1 MSDKILKDNEKIT
14 DEMFQIFGKAAMIF
28 VDVLKKGY
36 ADINKS
42 NKYEKSIINKH
53 FNDYKRD
60 IELFIDKVKRHHCGE
75 KVEYDLGEIS
85 LLSAIIY
92 IFHKQTDA
100 STQIIGYIFNN
111 DARYSS
117 IFEDTNEDNEKQKIV
132 LHLFEN
138 LVRSMS
144 RRVF

>member
-1 MSDKILKDNEKIT
+1 M
-14 DEMFQIFGKAAMIF
+14 
-28 VDVLKKGY
+28 
-36 ADINKS
+36 
-42 NKYEKSIINKH
+42 INKH

-60 IELFIDKVKRHHCGE
+60 IELFIDKVKRHHGGE
-75 KVEYDLGEIS
+75 RVEYDLSEIS

-100 STQIIGYIFNN
+100 NTQIIGYIFNN

-117 IFEDTNEDNEKQKIV
+117 IFEDTNDDNEKQKIS

-144 RRVF
+144 KRIF

>member
-1 MSDKILKDNEKIT
+1 MSEYELNDNEKIN
-14 DEMFQIFGKAAMIF
+14 DDMFQIFGKAAMIF
-28 VDVLKKGY
+28 IDVLKKGY
-36 ADINKS
+36 SDISKNQ
-42 NKYEKSIINKH
+42 KYEKSIINKH

-60 IELFIDKVKRHHCGE
+60 IELFIDKVKRHHGGE
-75 KVEYDLGEIS
+75 RVEYDLSEIS

-100 STQIIGYIFNN
+100 NTQIIGYIFNN

-117 IFEDTNEDNEKQKIV
+117 IFEDTNDDNEKQKIS

-144 RRVF
+144 KRIF